1 MAARTGREF
10 LNGLSKPR
18 ELWVGDD
25 KVSDIVS
32 HPAFAG
38 AAHALS
44 EVFDLQREARRTLPD
59 ARSRDRRA
67 DQCEPHDPALQ
78 GRPRKTTPGLHADD
92 QRFPRWD

>member
-38 AAHALS
+38 AAQY
-44 EVFDLQREARRTLPD
+44 DG
-59 ARSRDRRA
+59 A
-67 DQCEPHDPALQ
+67 D
-78 GRPRKTTPGLHADD
+78 
-92 QRFPRWD
+92 F